1 MKAEE
6 IKKLSPEQLLE
17 VAISLHGQNET
28 IKAENTELK
37 AQLEEAADQ
46 YAALSKKLDRAEQNA
61 KGGVKVFG
69 EVKVG
74 RITYDIVR
82 PKTNYKGR
90 IYLAKEIE
98 ADTDLAAQLVKIGAG
113 CLREQTKE

>member
-1 MKAEE
+1 M
-6 IKKLSPEQLLE
+6 SPEQLLE
-17 VAISLHGQNET
+17 VALSLNGEIET
-28 IKAENTELK
+28 IKAENAELK
-37 AQLEEAADQ
+37 AQLDESADQ

-61 KGGVKVFG
+61 KGGTKLFG

-74 RITYDIVR
+74 KTIYDIVR

-98 ADTDLAAQLVKIGAG
+98 ADAEIAAQLVKIGAG